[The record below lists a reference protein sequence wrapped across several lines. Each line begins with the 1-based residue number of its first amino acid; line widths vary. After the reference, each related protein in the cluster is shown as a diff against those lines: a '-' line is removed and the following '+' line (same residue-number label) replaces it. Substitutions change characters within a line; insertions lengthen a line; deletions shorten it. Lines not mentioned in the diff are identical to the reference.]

1 MFDSSRF
8 KRAASLVQASPK
20 GWPDAPLQQ
29 DGVHEFYAA
38 KGSAQGLGQ
47 EQDSSAPLA
56 LALLC
61 AVQACRAGE
70 PLLWLRLAKGKQA
83 QQRLYAQRPYA
94 PGLAELGIDPAAM
107 VLMRLPD
114 LQSLLRAGV
123 DCVRH
128 GSAGAV
134 ILEMDGRA
142 PAFDLT
148 ASRRLTLAAEQSGTM
163 VLIVRSGADPAPSA
177 AHTRWQV
184 ASAPSL
190 PLPANAPGGPVFDVT
205 LLRQRGGREGLNLQV
220 EWNRERG
227 TFQDPTFGR
236 APLSGG
242 RPALPAVRTGD
253 AGRRSAA

>member
-8 KRAASLVQASPK
+8 KRAASLVQASPE

-38 KGSAQGLGQ
+38 QGRDGNAAL
-47 EQDSSAPLA
+47 APVLAPPLA

-61 AVQACRAGE
+61 AVQARQPGE
-70 PLLWLRLAKGKQA
+70 TLLWLRLAKGKQA
-83 QQRLYAQRPYA
+83 RQRPYA
-94 PGLAELGIDPAAM
+94 PGLAELGIDPAAI

-128 GSAGAV
+128 GGAATV
-134 ILEMDGRA
+134 VMEVDGRA

-148 ASRRLTLAAEQSGTM
+148 ASRRLALAAERSGTM

-177 AHTRWQV
+177 AHSRWQV
-184 ASAPSL
+184 ASAPSM
-190 PLPANAPGGPVFDVT
+190 PLPADAPGGPVFDVT
-205 LLRQRGGREGLNLQV
+205 LLRQRGGREGLNLQL
-220 EWNRERG
+220 EWDREQG
-227 TFQDPTFGR
+227 MFR
-236 APLSGG
+236 APLSRG

>member
-1 MFDSSRF
+1 MFDSSRL
-8 KRAASLVQASPK
+8 KRAASLVQPSLE
-20 GWPDAPLQQ
+20 GWPDVPLQQ
-29 DGVHEFYAA
+29 DGVHEFYATQSGDGA
-38 KGSAQGLGQ
+38 A
-47 EQDSSAPLA
+47 LA

-61 AVQACRAGE
+61 AIQGRKAGE

-83 QQRLYAQRPYA
+83 RQRPYA
-94 PGLAELGIDPAAM
+94 PGLAELGLDPATM

-114 LQSLLRAGV
+114 LQSLLRAGI

-134 ILEMDGRA
+134 VMEMDGRA

-148 ASRRLTLAAEQSGTM
+148 ASRRLALAAEQSGTM
-163 VLIVRSGADPAPSA
+163 VMIVRSGADPAPSA

-184 ASAPSL
+184 ASAPSV

-205 LLRQRGGREGLNLQV
+205 LLRRRGGRDGLNLQL
-220 EWNRERG
+220 EWDRER
-227 TFQDPTFGR
+227 TAFQDPTLGR
-236 APLSGG
+236 APLPGG
-242 RPALPAVRTGD
+242 NPALPAVRTGD